1 MLMLTSVAAASARL
15 LASDLAAR
23 AVPLAAPPRPA
34 TALVQHGC
42 TRVDGIVS
50 AEHCRRLK
58 RHIFALQAVATLPSE
73 EPADLRH
80 IPGTRIRFRE
90 AIDCAFAGSRSDIL
104 LPTEDPLVAETLR
117 LVLGALHS
125 TLQAGGLRLP
135 LIENSGTGDRASS
148 AASGATAAAEAA
160 AFEADAGR
168 SDLGVGLELVECACL
183 VSRPGST
190 HQEIHSDYRRDLPL
204 QQPPRL
210 VAFLYLQ
217 DTPTV
222 EHGATIFLPDTATAA
237 AHAAYYD
244 AATAGGVDGT
254 AGGIGA
260 AGSASAPRCATLRAG
275 DVAVYDASLLHFGS
289 ANSVQGNQR
298 AVMYLGVARE
308 GETEVL
314 APRLSAPTEL
324 QAVEPLT
331 IARLL
336 RGRAGRSVGGQLSD
350 E

>member
-1 MLMLTSVAAASARL
+1 MTWLLGGAMLMLTSVAAASARL
-15 LASDLAAR
+15 LASDLAR

-42 TRVDGIVS
+42 TRVDGVVS

-58 RHIFALQAVATLPSE
+58 RHIFALQAVATLPTE

-135 LIENSGTGDRASS
+135 LIENSGTGDRSSS

-160 AFEADAGR
+160 AFEADAGC

-190 HQEIHSDYRRDLPL
+190 HQEIHSDYRRNLPL

-222 EHGATIFLPDTATAA
+222 EHGATIFPPEDVA
-237 AHAAYYD
+237 AHAATTMRRRRVASTARP
-244 AATAGGVDGT
+244 AASEPPARRARRG
-254 AGGIGA
+254 
-260 AGSASAPRCATLRAG
+260 APRCARATWPCTTPRFALWLGQLRP
-275 DVAVYDASLLHFGS
+275 VS
-289 ANSVQGNQR
+289 
-298 AVMYLGVARE
+298 
-308 GETEVL
+308 
-314 APRLSAPTEL
+314 SAPSCTWASRER
-324 QAVEPLT
+324 
-331 IARLL
+331 ARRRCSR
-336 RGRAGRSVGGQLSD
+336 RG
-350 E
+350 